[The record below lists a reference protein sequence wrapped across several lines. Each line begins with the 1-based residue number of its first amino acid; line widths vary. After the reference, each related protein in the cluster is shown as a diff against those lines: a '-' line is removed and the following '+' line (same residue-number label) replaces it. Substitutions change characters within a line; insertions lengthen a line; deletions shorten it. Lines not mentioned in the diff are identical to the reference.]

1 MARERIA
8 PGPGWVRRSDTSSV
22 WDHSSG
28 MRVHMM
34 GMVRLP
40 DGLIVWGNAWPESI
54 AVLSCIDIVGGSR
67 RRGLLLW
74 GRMVALQGG
83 PLIVQR
89 MTVDDAAA
97 SLQGVPEH
105 A

>member
-8 PGPGWVRRSDTSSV
+8 PGPGWVRRADTSSV

-28 MRVHMM
+28 LRLHMM
-34 GMVRLP
+34 GMVQLTN
-40 DGLIVWGNAWPESI
+40 GLIVWGHVWPESI
-54 AVLSCIDIVGGSR
+54 AVQSCIDMVGGSR

-74 GRMVALQGG
+74 GRLVALQGG
-83 PLIVQR
+83 PLSRQQ
-89 MTVDDAAA
+89 MTVADAAA
-97 SLQGVPEH
+97 SLQGVLEH